1 MHTVKLDGQNIP
13 IGKIVCIG
21 RNYAEHIKEL
31 GNQTPDKPVIFIKP
45 ASSLVSSGGT
55 VVIPGYS
62 DDCHHEIELA
72 VLIGKTAKD
81 VTAEAALD
89 YVSGY
94 AVALDLTLRDVQG
107 VQKTKGLP
115 WEIAKAFDTSCPLS
129 DFVPASQVDDP
140 QELQLKLTVS
150 GEIRQNGN
158 TRDMMRSIAE
168 LIAAT
173 SAYFTLE
180 EGDVLLTGT
189 PPGVGRIVSGD
200 RLEASIEQVGMLSVS
215 VE

>member
-13 IGKIVCIG
+13 VGKIVCIG

-31 GNQTPDKPVIFIKP
+31 GNQTPDKQVIFIKP

-81 VTAEAALD
+81 VTVEAALD

-129 DFVPASQVDDP
+129 DFAPVSQVDDP
-140 QELQLKLTVS
+140 QDLQLKLTVS
-150 GEIRQNGN
+150 GEVRQNGN
-158 TRDMMRSIAE
+158 TRDMIRSIAE

-189 PPGVGRIVSGD
+189 PSGVGRIVSGD

>member
-1 MHTVKLDGQNIP
+1 MHTVKLDGQNIQ

-45 ASSLVSSGGT
+45 GSSLVSSGGT

-81 VTAEAALD
+81 VTAEAALG

-107 VQKTKGLP
+107 VQKEKGLP

-129 DFVPASQVDDP
+129 DFVPVSQVDNP

-150 GEIRQNGN
+150 GEVRQNGN
-158 TRDMMRSIAE
+158 TRDMIRSIAE

-189 PPGVGRIVSGD
+189 PSGVGRIVSGD